1 MKTIGEE
8 SKYYIEKLDERK
20 KKSRAYREFQLIG
33 LEVEDILEDSAHK
46 SLYIKLT
53 KLHGKN
59 KILALA
65 KSVAERKNVNKKGAY
80 FMRLLK
86 NELSDRK

>member
-8 SKYYIEKLDERK
+8 SKDYIEKLGERK

-33 LEVEDILEDSAHK
+33 LEVADILEDPAHK

-59 KILALA
+59 KILGLA
-65 KSVAERKNVNKKGAY
+65 KSVAERKNVKKKGAY

-86 NELSDRK
+86 NGLVDSK

>member
-8 SKYYIEKLDERK
+8 SKDYIEKLGERK

-33 LEVEDILEDSAHK
+33 LEVAGILEDPPHK

-53 KLHGKN
+53 KLHGKSR
-59 KILALA
+59 ILSLA
-65 KSVAERKNVNKKGAY
+65 KSVAERKNIKNKGAY

-86 NELSDRK
+86 NELSDGK